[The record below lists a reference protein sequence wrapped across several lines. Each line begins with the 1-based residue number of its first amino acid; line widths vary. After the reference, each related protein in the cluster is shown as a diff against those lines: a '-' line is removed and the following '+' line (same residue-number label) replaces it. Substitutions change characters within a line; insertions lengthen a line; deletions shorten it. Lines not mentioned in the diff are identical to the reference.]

1 MNQSLSMMIVL
12 EGGYPRT
19 YLSVQ
24 DNYQSPAQVF
34 NAPLEFIDFN
44 ALVDSARH
52 AGEHQIV
59 NTSPD
64 SPDFQVESGI
74 LVQHHNGQITWDIIF
89 EHYEPFLSL
98 ELSPEADDFDENIVT
113 FSFDAFQYVSALYQ
127 ACLSSSHIFPVSFTA
142 NTDKQTTET
151 DTRKGSAEENP
162 VQHLHQYTRRLN
174 ILWQKHGARN
184 DMVANGQATKTSDHF
199 AHEAEKQWLQDIVD
213 TLDDVHNDNV
223 MENLDAYLE
232 SLPEDALSRLEKNRD
247 QLQETLTQRW
257 ELLVN
262 SLTKEEADA
271 LENDQVNKL
280 YPNSLKLRLINEF
293 IDGNPT
299 VLLGNS
305 HNQQSSSEKV
315 VDLQSW
321 RHHTRK
327 PEQPL

>member
-1 MNQSLSMMIVL
+1 MNQSLSMMFVL
-12 EGGYPRT
+12 EGGYPRA

-44 ALVDSARH
+44 ALVDSTRNS
-52 AGEHQIV
+52 GEYQIV
-59 NTSPD
+59 STSPD
-64 SPDFQVESGI
+64 NPDFQIESYVI
-74 LVQHHNGQITWDIIF
+74 VQHHDGEISWDIVF

-98 ELSPEADDFDENIVT
+98 ELSPEADDLDENVVSFT
-113 FSFDAFQYVSALYQ
+113 FDAFQYTSTLYQ
-127 ACLSSSHIFPVSFTA
+127 ACLSSSHLLPVSFSE
-142 NTDKQTTET
+142 DSEKQTSEN
-151 DTRKGSAEENP
+151 DSQDDEEESP
-162 VQHLHQYTRRLN
+162 IQHLAQYTQRLN
-174 ILWQKHGARN
+174 ILWQKHGN
-184 DMVANGQATKTSDHF
+184 KNEMVKNGQAQKHSDHF
-199 AHEAEKQWLQDIVD
+199 AHEAEKQWLQDIID

-257 ELLVN
+257 EMLIN

-271 LENDQVNKL
+271 LENDQINTL

-293 IDGNPT
+293 IDGNPA
-299 VLLGNS
+299 VLLGSS

-315 VDLQSW
+315 IDLQSW
-321 RHHTRK
+321 KHNAKK
-327 PEQPL
+327 PD